1 MSTPFVIVYHLGMAD
16 VMISRQDAAARLGV
30 SLRTVARYLAEG
42 RLNKYQRL
50 GRVYVSAQQV
60 QSLGSFSAKA

>member
-1 MSTPFVIVYHLGMAD
+1 
-16 VMISRQDAAARLGV
+16 MISRQDAAARLGV

-42 RLNKYQRL
+42 KLSRFSRL

-60 QSLGSFSAKA
+60 EGLGAFQIKH